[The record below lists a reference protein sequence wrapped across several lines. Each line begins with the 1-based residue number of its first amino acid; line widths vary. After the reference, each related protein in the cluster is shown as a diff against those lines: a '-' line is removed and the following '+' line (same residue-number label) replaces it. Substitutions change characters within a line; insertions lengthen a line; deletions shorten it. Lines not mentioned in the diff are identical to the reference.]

1 MQYQDVDFDDLK
13 LVRVVKS
20 LENSEINGDQ
30 FILHKASDNQSA
42 SLRNTLHFTLN
53 TVVQDHAYGTF
64 SDSRYAVIA
73 DLKETADQNK
83 IVGLNEVDTFFWQNE
98 KGTSLNKPTLFIPD
112 NDTSS
117 LDKFSGFNTVAYKS
131 DEDAKQNFNNLTQAI
146 KENFQA
152 NKLPFHS
159 PGNWGWSG
167 KQLPKHQEFKALEQY
182 LGATNLA
189 DRHDGSVYS
198 TMESLKS
205 RVQILVED
213 INAVK
218 DQQNFENLQV
228 GHEAD
233 VINTIYG
240 SQMEAISHDN
250 EIADYFKKH
259 LGSEI
264 GKLNDLYQEQINLL
278 YPEPQI
284 ISATQPPPI
293 PQGQAFSNAN
303 ISVDEAIR
311 LLKSKENAQPH
322 LPPPLPKSTE
332 PTLSTF
338 LDKFAQQS
346 TQAQLQFKSALTGIY
361 NDSEFQRIKQYE
373 RDSNQAMKSAVLRLT
388 KVLNIST
395 EEIESPFSLLQ
406 KINQCP
412 NAKEQ
417 ITQEFA
423 KDPELKT
430 GFEQDLKNGIN
441 NANLYQS
448 NLALYTQDVAT
459 TVEQYASQDIN
470 DPFTQLQYKE
480 ILNDL
485 NGAFDAIG
493 RDNSL
498 KLQQVNLYL
507 GDVNKLTCED
517 DTQDLNKPINS
528 NPLFISLVT
537 MDKAITQSK
546 DMTTDYISRFNDTA
560 SIPKEAKASKLNE
573 LNNIDT
579 TFRT

>member
-1 MQYQDVDFDDLK
+1 MQYQGVDFDDLK

-98 KGTSLNKPTLFIPD
+98 KGTSLNKPTLLIPD

-117 LDKFSGFNTVAYKS
+117 LDRFSAFNTVVYKS

-159 PGNWGWSG
+159 PSNWGWSG
-167 KQLPKHQEFKALEQY
+167 KHWPTDQEFKALEQH
-182 LGATNLA
+182 LGATSLA
-189 DRHDGSVYS
+189 NRHDGSVYS
-198 TMESLKS
+198 KMEDLKA

-213 INAVK
+213 LSTVN
-218 DQQNFENLQV
+218 DQQSLKELQI
-228 GHEAD
+228 GHKSD
-233 VINTIYG
+233 VINTIY
-240 SQMEAISHDN
+240 STQMDTISHDH

-264 GKLNDLYQEQINLL
+264 GRLNDLHKEQINLL

-284 ISATQPPPI
+284 VSATQPPPI

-311 LLKSKENAQPH
+311 LLKNKENAQPH
-322 LPPPLPKSTE
+322 LPPPLPLSTE

-338 LDKFAQQS
+338 LDKFTQQS

-361 NDSEFQRIKQYE
+361 SDSEFHRIKQYDH
-373 RDSNQAMKSAVLRLT
+373 DSNQAMKSAVLRLT

-395 EEIESPFSLLQ
+395 QGIESPFSLLQ
-406 KINQCP
+406 KINQYP
-412 NAKEQ
+412 NAKEK

-459 TVEQYASQDIN
+459 TVGQYASQDIN
-470 DPFTQLQYKE
+470 DHSTKLQYKE

-485 NGAFDAIG
+485 NGAFDSIG
-493 RDNSL
+493 KDNSL

-507 GDVNKLTCED
+507 GDVNKLTSED
-517 DTQDLNKPINS
+517 NTQDLNKSINS
-528 NPLFISLVT
+528 NPLFISLGT
-537 MDKAITQSK
+537 MDKAITQAK
-546 DMTTDYISRFNDTA
+546 DMTTDYISKFNDTT
-560 SIPKEAKASKLNE
+560 SIQKEAKASKLNE
-573 LNNIDT
+573 LNSNK
-579 TFRT
+579 